1 MVATVGSI
9 SIDLSTNANSFATG
23 FKSSATTVEQQSAR
37 MAKSVAAV
45 EKGVIGI
52 GTTLKNFGTG
62 LAAGVGLAA
71 LASLDGAFGKLKE
84 TISEYDEIATNAKQA
99 GLKTDTFQ
107 ALAFAAKQANIEQE
121 GFNTSLTIFAKNVGL
136 AEKGTGALY
145 SGLKNLNPQLL
156 QNILNAKD
164 QEERLKLVSDAL
176 AQTTDA
182 TQKAALA
189 AVVFGKSGVE
199 MARFLDQGRASIDAM
214 KKTAQGLGIIV
225 PDALLQRAGEL
236 DDKLDVLSQVIHVQ
250 LGEALINLA
259 PLLVDATAGFAD
271 FTKQVNKTS
280 ASLDAFVANPS
291 WSSLENLV
299 VALGGEK
306 FREGS
311 ILDRL
316 AKGNLAPGG
325 AEDVAQLTKGIDFLT
340 TKIAELQ
347 AQAEQGANVKL
358 EIADAT
364 ASLNDLESQ
373 LHRIQATAEE
383 ALNNPAGSFDNLLKS
398 MGGTAP
404 AASPGVL
411 PNVTRYGG
419 DPNKITLPGAGAPVV
434 QNNANGSGVNVTS
447 YKSYGPWENPNGA
460 TANEWA
466 QLTPQNKQDI
476 YDGKTTYD
484 QILYGTGKTVDNTG
498 KTADNVSTLDGNTK
512 KYLQGL
518 SNDIGGYS
526 GQTNITIS
534 KLSDVVRNNIGGLS
548 SSILSLLTAGGG
560 PGKAGGIGPGAYAF
574 GDAFDSSVGSYIS
587 SWGIGSVQRPGV
599 NFPTTSSDGTYNQDV
614 SVAQPGSPITLNY
627 HAAAGESTQTAKQN
641 ARAMFDELVRA
652 QASA

>member
-1 MVATVGSI
+1 MAATVGSI
-9 SIDLSTNANSFATG
+9 SIDLVTNANSFASG
-23 FKSSATTVEQQSAR
+23 FKSSAQTVEQQSAR

-52 GTTLKNFGTG
+52 GTTLKNFGVG
-62 LAAGVGLAA
+62 VAAGVGLAA
-71 LASLDGAFGKLKE
+71 LGSLSGAFQTLKQ
-84 TISEYDEIATNAKQA
+84 TISEYDEIATNAKQT
-99 GLKTDTFQ
+99 GLKSDTFQ
-107 ALAFAAKQANIEQE
+107 ALSFAAKQANIEQE
-121 GFNTSLTIFAKNVGL
+121 SFNTSLTIFAKNAGL

-145 SGLKNLNPQLL
+145 SGLIKLNPQLL

-199 MARFLDQGRASIDAM
+199 MARFLDQGRASIEAM

-225 PDALLQRAGEL
+225 PDSLLQKAGEL
-236 DDKLDVLSQVIHVQ
+236 DDKLDLLSQVIHVQ

-271 FTKQVNKTS
+271 FSKQINTTA
-280 ASLDAFVANPS
+280 ASLENFVNNPS
-291 WSSLENLV
+291 WANLENLV

-434 QNNANGSGVNVTS
+434 QNNANGSGVSVTKYNS
-447 YKSYGPWENPNGA
+447 E
-460 TANEWA
+460 TA
-466 QLTPQNKQDI
+466 
-476 YDGKTTYD
+476 
-484 QILYGTGKTVDNTG
+484 DNTG
-498 KTADNVSTLDGNTK
+498 ETADNVSTLDKNTK
-512 KYLQGL
+512 SYLRGL

-526 GQTNITIS
+526 SQTNVTIS
-534 KLSDVVRNNIGGLS
+534 KLSDVVRGNIGGLS

-560 PGKAGGIGPGAYAF
+560 PGKAGGIGGGAYAF
-574 GDAFDSSVGSYIS
+574 GDSFDPNVGSYIS
-587 SWGIGSVQRPGV
+587 SWGIGSVKRPSV